1 MQKSYLFLASDNHS
15 QKIGMI
21 GNCSGRLTGGCLTLM
36 YPVGQTNIYK
46 ILNQRKAIYEV
57 IALHDLGKS
66 GCGCLQENNI
76 SYERSR
82 SHLD

>member
-1 MQKSYLFLASDNHS
+1 
-15 QKIGMI
+15 MI
-21 GNCSGRLTGGCLTLM
+21 GDCNGRLTGGCLTLTH
-36 YPVGQTNIYK
+36 PVGQTNINK

-66 GCGCLQENNI
+66 GCGCLQEYSI
-76 SYERSR
+76 SYERPR